1 MGERYMGEYMT
12 KEEWTRKLEEG
23 MAALNEKAGVRESA
37 PIMGQGNFHTNEM
50 PLCNRT
56 ITKDMIRLYASAIGD
71 FNPLWVDEEYAK
83 GTRWGGIV
91 APPMCEVMIAE
102 AASVPPP
109 LELPGLSYMNGGS
122 TRTYYQ
128 PIRPGDEFEAFDTFK
143 GVVEKSNPAKPYRLF
158 ILAGE
163 REFFNQKK
171 EHVLTVKSNIL
182 VTAAYPE
189 PGREKKAKDFSEL
202 KRHFYSDEE
211 LAVFHKSYDDEIE
224 GVNRFGKGK
233 RDFEKVQVGD
243 ELPAMYKGPY
253 DYADAV
259 SFFAV
264 TGFSMAFAKKWMTM
278 RDNLGAFVRDSETNE
293 YHAAPDWHFSDSVAR
308 SHGVPFAPIFG
319 THIEA
324 CMMESVTNWMG
335 DEARVVEVSSQI
347 RRMISMGDVFI
358 CKGKVA
364 EKYTEDG
371 KNLVKIDVCAEQ
383 YGTDIV
389 SASGYAIVEL

>member
-1 MGERYMGEYMT
+1 MSEYMT
-12 KEEWTRKLEEG
+12 KEEWSRKLEEG
-23 MAALNEKAGVRESA
+23 MAALNEKAGIRESA
-37 PIMGQGNFHTNEM
+37 PVMGQGNYHTNEM
-50 PLCNRT
+50 PLCNRM

-71 FNPLWVDEEYAK
+71 FNPLWVDEDYAK
-83 GTRWGGIV
+83 GTRWGGII

-109 LELPGLSYMNGGS
+109 LELQGLSYMNGGS
-122 TRTYYQ
+122 TRTYFQ
-128 PIRPGDEFEAFDTFK
+128 PIRPGDEFDAFDTFK
-143 GVVEKSNPAKPYRLF
+143 GVVEKSNPEKPYRLF
-158 ILAGE
+158 ILSGE
-163 REFFNQKK
+163 REFFNQRN

-189 PGREKKAKDFSEL
+189 PGREKKTRDFSEL

-211 LAVFHKSYDDEIE
+211 LAVFHKSYDEEIE

-233 RDFEKVQVGD
+233 RDFEQVQIGD
-243 ELPAMYKGPY
+243 ELPEMYKGPY

-264 TGFSMAFAKKWMTM
+264 TGFSMAFAKKWLTM
-278 RDNLGAFVRDSETNE
+278 RDNPDAFVRDVETNE

-308 SHGVPFAPIFG
+308 SRGVPFAPIFG

-324 CMMESVTNWMG
+324 SMMEGVTNWMG

-371 KNLVKIDVCAEQ
+371 KNLVKIEVCAEQ
-383 YGTDIV
+383 YGTGVV